1 MARFFY
7 SLILYL
13 LSPLITFYLYILR
26 GKKNAGYRA
35 HFAERF
41 GFITVK
47 NTSQESTVLK
57 DELIV
62 IHCASVGEVL
72 AATPLLKELQYQQP
86 SNSFMITCNTPTGRE
101 QIHNNF
107 KDSVQ
112 CAYLP
117 IDYPCATARFLKR
130 VKPTLMCI
138 LETELWPNL
147 MAQCKQQNIPV
158 LVLNARLSAK
168 SQQGYQKVAP
178 LTKVIMQSIT
188 ALASHNHEDAKRFIE
203 LGLNEQKVHITGS
216 IKFDIKPTSEQL
228 NKVDTLKSQ
237 YNNKRFIWVA
247 GSTHPNEHELVLAAH
262 QQLLNQV
269 PNALLVIAPRHPE
282 QFDKVATLLEDSP
295 LSFSCRSKNNYQS
308 EQVLLADTLGE
319 LQCLYGMA
327 NISYIGGSLIARGG
341 HNPLES
347 AAFSVGVL
355 TGPHTYNFNHVY
367 PELIASGGCIQ
378 VSDTKMLAEQLYEFH
393 QQPAFCQQLGL
404 QAAQCV
410 ANNQGAIA
418 KTIAIINK
426 FLEPHND

>member
-13 LSPLITFYLYILR
+13 LSPLITFYLYVLR

-41 GFITVK
+41 GFVSANNPQSK
-47 NTSQESTVLK
+47 NPT
-57 DELIV
+57 IM

-72 AATPLLKELQYQQP
+72 AATPLIKELQNQQP
-86 SNSFMITCNTPTGRE
+86 NYSITLTCNTPTGRE
-101 QIHNNF
+101 QIHANF
-107 KDSVQ
+107 KDSVR
-112 CAYLP
+112 CVYLP
-117 IDYPCATARFLKR
+117 VDFPCATARFLNKLQ
-130 VKPTLMCI
+130 PSLLCI

-147 MAQCKQQNIPV
+147 LAQSQQRNIPV

-178 LTKVIMQSIT
+178 LTRTLMTSIS
-188 ALASHNHEDAKRFIE
+188 ALASHNKNDATRFIE
-203 LGLNEQKVHITGS
+203 LGLDAKKVHITGS

-228 NKVDTLKSQ
+228 DKVDTLKSQ
-237 YNNKRFIWVA
+237 YNKQRFIWVA
-247 GSTHPNEHELVLAAH
+247 GSTHPIEHELILTAH
-262 QQLLNQV
+262 QRLLEIA
-269 PNALLVIAPRHPE
+269 PDALLVIAPRHPE
-282 QFDKVATLLEDSP
+282 QFDKVATLLEDST
-295 LSFSCRSKNNYQS
+295 LSFSRRSKNNYQN

-327 NISYIGGSLIARGG
+327 NISYIGGSLIERGG

-347 AAFSVGVL
+347 AAFSVGIL
-355 TGPHTYNFNHVY
+355 SGPHTYNFNHVY
-367 PELIASGGCIQ
+367 PQLITLGGCVQ
-378 VSDTKMLAEQLYEFH
+378 VSDATSLAEQLIKLY
-393 QQPAFCQQLGL
+393 QQPVICQQLGL

-418 KTIAIINK
+418 KTIHIINEY
-426 FLEPHND
+426 LEPHND